1 MDPIS
6 KIPMELRQSGEAAV
20 KWLNEK
26 NNNSFYLTGIVD
38 YESALNAKTGQDYE
52 FGLVLCN
59 GEVCVREQVKVS
71 LQKDGYTFNLVDSAT
86 PDIPPLLDPPEGIRS
101 TWLTNV
107 LQKHEFIVLLFYRG
121 LW

>member
-6 KIPMELRQSGEAAV
+6 NIPMELRQSGEAAV

-38 YESALNAKTGQDYE
+38 YESALNTQIGQDYE

-71 LQKDGYTFNLVDSAT
+71 LQKDGYTFNLLDNAT

-107 LQKHEFIVLLFYRG
+107 LQNHEFIILLFYRG

>member
-1 MDPIS
+1 MDSIS
-6 KIPMELRQSGEAAV
+6 NIPMELLQSGEAAV

-38 YESALNAKTGQDYE
+38 YESALNTRIGQDYE

-101 TWLTNV
+101 IWLTNV

>member
-6 KIPMELRQSGEAAV
+6 NIPKELRQPGEAAV

-38 YESALNAKTGQDYE
+38 YESALSTKTGEDYE
-52 FGLVLCN
+52 LGLVLCN
-59 GEVCVREQVKVS
+59 GQVCVREQIKVS
-71 LQKDGYTFNLVDSAT
+71 PQKSGYKFNFVYSSI

-101 TWLTNV
+101 VWLANV
-107 LQKHEFIVLLFYRG
+107 LQKHDFVVLLFYRG

>member
-6 KIPMELRQSGEAAV
+6 NIPMELRQSGEAAV
-20 KWLNEK
+20 KWLNEEK
-26 NNNSFYLTGIVD
+26 NNSFYLTGIVD
-38 YESALNAKTGQDYE
+38 YESALNTKSGQDYE

-71 LQKDGYTFNLVDSAT
+71 LRKDGYTFNLVDSAT

-107 LQKHEFIVLLFYRG
+107 LQKHEFIILLFYRG

>member
-6 KIPMELRQSGEAAV
+6 SIPMELRQSGAAAV

-38 YESALNAKTGQDYE
+38 YESALNTKSGQDYE

-107 LQKHEFIVLLFYRG
+107 LQKHEFIILLFYRG

>member
-20 KWLNEK
+20 KWINEK

-38 YESALNAKTGQDYE
+38 YESALNTKTGQDYE

-71 LQKDGYTFNLVDSAT
+71 LQKDGYTFNLADSAT
-86 PDIPPLLDPPEGIRS
+86 PDIPPLLDPPEEIRS
-101 TWLTNV
+101 TWLTNI

>member
-1 MDPIS
+1 MDSIS
-6 KIPMELRQSGEAAV
+6 NIPMELLQSGEAAV

-38 YESALNAKTGQDYE
+38 YESALNTETCQDYE

-71 LQKDGYTFNLVDSAT
+71 LQKDSYTFNLVDNAT

>member
-1 MDPIS
+1 MT
-6 KIPMELRQSGEAAV
+6 V
-20 KWLNEK
+20 
-26 NNNSFYLTGIVD
+26 
-38 YESALNAKTGQDYE
+38 ALLFVVWDTIQKGM
-52 FGLVLCN
+52 N

-86 PDIPPLLDPPEGIRS
+86 PDIPPLLDPPEEIRS
-101 TWLTNV
+101 TWLTNI